1 MAELVLKVPKAN
13 EQISKKGSKK
23 QGVIGIYFPSMLSRR
38 VIIPMKNV
46 GEGVV
51 AVIEKIIKSKYE
63 GKCIQE
69 GYIKPNSSKV
79 LTYSSGELTAENV
92 VFEVVFECL
101 ICCPVEGMHISCVA
115 KNITK
120 AGIKAEVDTS
130 DEKSPV
136 IIFIARDHHYKN
148 KSFSKIKEDDNMKIR
163 VIGQRY
169 ELNDPNI
176 SILGELIDI
185 ESSSKKNKTEKIGV
199 KPKGKRLKL
208 KKATTNEAK
217 EKETKKKKKVASIVT
232 DKQVIE

>member
-1 MAELVLKVPKAN
+1 MNELVLKVPKPKSSN
-13 EQISKKGSKK
+13 QRGNKK

-38 VIIPMKNV
+38 VTIPMRNV
-46 GEGVV
+46 GEGV
-51 AVIEKIIKSKYE
+51 AIVIENIIKAKYE

-69 GYIKPNSSKV
+69 GFIKPGSSKI
-79 LTYSSGELTAENV
+79 LTYSSGELSADNV

-120 AGIKAEVDTS
+120 AGIRAEVESGTES
-130 DEKSPV
+130 SPV

-148 KSFSKIKEDDNMKIR
+148 KIFSKIKENDNIRVR
-163 VIGQRY
+163 VIGQRF

-185 ESSSKKNKTEKIGV
+185 ETTTKKHRTEKV
-199 KPKGKRLKL
+199 ALRKVKGKKLKL
-208 KKATTNEAK
+208 KKPSGQE
-217 EKETKKKKKVASIVT
+217 EPDKKKKVT
-232 DKQVIE
+232 MVIGEKKVLE

>member
-1 MAELVLKVPKAN
+1 MNELVLKVPKPKSSN
-13 EQISKKGSKK
+13 QRGNKK

-38 VIIPMKNV
+38 VTIPMRNV
-46 GEGVV
+46 GEGV
-51 AVIEKIIKSKYE
+51 AIVIENIIKAKYE

-69 GYIKPNSSKV
+69 GFIKPGSSKI
-79 LTYSSGELTAENV
+79 LTYSSGELSADNV

-120 AGIKAEVDTS
+120 AGIRAEVESGTES
-130 DEKSPV
+130 SPV

-148 KSFSKIKEDDNMKIR
+148 KIFSKIKENDNIRVR
-163 VIGQRY
+163 VIGQRF

-185 ESSSKKNKTEKIGV
+185 ETTTKKHRTEKV
-199 KPKGKRLKL
+199 ALRKVKGKKLKL
-208 KKATTNEAK
+208 KKPSEQ
-217 EKETKKKKKVASIVT
+217 EKEPDKKKKVTVF
-232 DKQVIE
+232 

>member
-1 MAELVLKVPKAN
+1 MTELVLKVPKPKSFK
-13 EQISKKGSKK
+13 EKGNRK

-38 VIIPMKNV
+38 VTIPMKNV
-46 GEGVV
+46 GESV
-51 AVIEKIIKSKYE
+51 ANVIENIIKAKYE

-69 GYIKPNSSKV
+69 GFIKPESSKI
-79 LTYSSGELTAENV
+79 LTYSSGELTAANV

-120 AGIKAEVDTS
+120 AGIRAEVDSGTES
-130 DEKSPV
+130 SPV

-148 KSFSKIKEDDNMKIR
+148 KSFSKIKENDNIRIR
-163 VIGQRY
+163 VIGQRF

-185 ESSSKKNKTEKIGV
+185 ETSSKKHRTEKV
-199 KPKGKRLKL
+199 ALRKVKGKKL
-208 KKATTNEAK
+208 KVKKPVDK
-217 EKETKKKKKVASIVT
+217 EQDKEPGKKKKVTMVIG
-232 DKQVIE
+232 DKKVLE